1 MITEI
6 EIKQCEAI
14 ETLNCCGTKEFDT
27 IVSGILIKKDNGTER
42 LVKSPFEIKV
52 FPEFITVKSL
62 WDSEKVAPD
71 KIKFSE
77 VVPSLFVDET
87 ELIDFLKTGGGCCCS
102 AGNGNNTVNSV
113 NIGYS
118 PTGDV
123 LVTVNG
129 VVSNALPVP
138 KWTKEIKNITTINT
152 IPNFL
157 QTPLWKSVTIT
168 HDTATLTEGIHYTIS
183 GTTITFNPI
192 AYGKDI
198 NVGELVEL
206 HYQYI

>member
-1 MITEI
+1 ML
-6 EIKQCEAI
+6 KSQFLQLFKSA
-14 ETLNCCGTKEFDT
+14 
-27 IVSGILIKKDNGTER
+27 LIKYKVTYFDPCTNQCVPGACDQGGTGTETVTTITNT
-42 LVKSPFEIKV
+42 LVGHKIGDYTNEAGTVTSINET
-52 FPEFITVKSL
+52 ITNISGNSYINENGASQPIIQSV
-62 WDSEKVAPD
+62 VA
-71 KIKFSE
+71 S
-77 VVPSLFVDET
+77 
-87 ELIDFLKTGGGCCCS
+87 
-102 AGNGNNTVNSV
+102 
-113 NIGYS
+113 YS

-138 KWTKEIKNITTINT
+138 KWTKEIKDITTINT

-157 QTPLWKSVTIT
+157 QTPLWKSVTII